1 MTICAAKLLTV
12 EIRKEKK
19 LKTEFLNKNRC
30 PGILFYKMDWNC
42 SRACVCV
49 GIHVT
54 IQAKKLAEINYFM
67 GTGTTA
73 VQASASMFLA
83 YMQFAMRLDWLE

>member
-1 MTICAAKLLTV
+1 M
-12 EIRKEKK
+12 
-19 LKTEFLNKNRC
+19 
-30 PGILFYKMDWNC
+30 
-42 SRACVCV
+42 CV